1 MAYDDLGPIV
11 NCMTKENDGGKN
23 DDRPY
28 VADTIH
34 EAGNILATNTHKRAV
49 NQVTIVSELQ
59 LADHYA
65 FL

>member
-1 MAYDDLGPIV
+1 
-11 NCMTKENDGGKN
+11 MTKENDGGKN
-23 DDRPY
+23 DDGPY